1 MRLFVA
7 VPLDAAARAAAAGAI
22 AAVRRL
28 SVFRA
33 VPVRWVE
40 PRNLH
45 VTLHFLG
52 ETRADVAAAV
62 AEALAPAGVR
72 PPFRAALGPAGLFPA
87 HGPPRVVWLGVRDG
101 SAQLAALQ
109 QAVGRRLAPW
119 HGLLGYRPDRRP
131 YRPHLTIGRVRASSS
146 AAWREL
152 DAALAAI
159 VPPPVAWTVDR
170 VVLMESRSSPAGASY
185 RVVGEAR
192 LGDVAAQAAQSGGA
206 TC

>member
-7 VPLDAAARAAAAGAI
+7 VPLAAAARDAAAGAI
-22 AAVRRL
+22 AAVRRRR
-28 SVFRA
+28 VFRA
-33 VPVRWVE
+33 APVRWVE

-62 AEALAPAGVR
+62 AAALAPARVR

-87 HGPPRVVWLGVRDG
+87 HGPPRVVWLSVRDG
-101 SAQLAALQ
+101 SAQLAALR
-109 QAVGRRLAPW
+109 QAVGRRLALP
-119 HGLLGYRPDRRP
+119 GYRPDRRP

-146 AAWREL
+146 VARRAL
-152 DAALAAI
+152 DAELAAI

-170 VVLMESRSSPAGASY
+170 IVLMESRPSPAGASY

-192 LGDVAAQAAQSGGA
+192 LGGVAAQAAEAGGA